1 MRNSWSLLKQTFLSW
16 NDHEAARLSAALS
29 FYALLSLAP
38 LIILVVAIASLL
50 FGHSGAQEAIVRQFA
65 TMLGVDGARAVA
77 AVIEHGK
84 SPAGVVASVLGS
96 LTLLVGAAG
105 VFGELQTALNRIWE
119 VNDTPRHVLHR
130 MIRTRLL
137 SFGLALGVGFLLL
150 VSLIVSTGLAALGG
164 YFGGLLPLPAFV
176 MELINFALSF
186 AGISLLF
193 ALLFKYVPDV
203 PIAWQ
208 DVWTGAIAT
217 AVLFTLGKSLIGL
230 YLGKAAVGSAYGAA
244 GSLIVVIVW
253 VYYSAMIFLF
263 GAEFTHTAARTRA
276 RRLAVRAAA
285 APGDMPTRRG

>member
-38 LIILVVAIASLL
+38 LIILVVAIASFL
-50 FGHSGAQEAIVRQFA
+50 FGRSGAQEAIVRQFA
-65 TMLGVDGARAVA
+65 AVLGVDGARAVA

-84 SPAGVVASVLGS
+84 NPAGVVASVLGS
-96 LTLLVGAAG
+96 LTLLVGASG
-105 VFGELQTALNRIWE
+105 VFGELQTALNRIW
-119 VNDTPRHVLHR
+119 DIDTTPRHVLHS

-150 VSLIVSTGLAALGG
+150 VSLLVSAGLAALGT
-164 YFGGLLPLPAFV
+164 YFDGLLPMPALV
-176 MELINFALSF
+176 MELINFAVSF

-203 PIAWQ
+203 HIPWG
-208 DVWTGAIAT
+208 DVATGAIAT
-217 AVLFTLGKSLIGL
+217 ALLFSVGKSLIGL

-263 GAEFTHTAARTRA
+263 GAEFTHTAAHTRA
-276 RRLAVRAAA
+276 RRRALRAAA
-285 APGDMPTRRG
+285 APGGTPMRRG